1 MDTIIAAFPYLM
13 AGLKVT
19 LYIFFFS
26 IIFGFLIGLVTA
38 LMRLT
43 SIKPLNWIAKSF
55 RGYHPGD
62 TIYCPVIFHI
72 LRFERA

>member
-19 LYIFFFS
+19 LYIFFLLDYPRVFDW
-26 IIFGFLIGLVTA
+26 IGNGLDAPYAYQT
-38 LMRLT
+38 LKLDCED
-43 SIKPLNWIAKSF
+43 F
-55 RGYHPGD
+55 RGYHTGD
-62 TIYCPVIFHI
+62 TIYCPVILHL